1 MPLKII
7 RNDITKVSA
16 DILVNSANPK
26 PKYGTGTDYAIYNAA
41 GVDELLAERKKIGNI
56 NVGDIAVTPAFNLN
70 AKYIIHTVGPIWFG
84 GTKGELDH
92 LKSCYQ
98 KSLEKAVELK
108 CESIAFPLI
117 STGVYMFPRD
127 KALQVAMSTIS
138 QFLFEHDMT
147 VYLVVFDEK
156 SFQLSGKIFSDV
168 DDYIDSDEVLS
179 SQGNEYR
186 VLLEW
191 IEPDKR
197 TEAMEMLSGVRDDV
211 SALEVLKKYVKG
223 RDYER
228 AESWFRWHYTDKE
241 PDTDFNSNKVFEEK
255 VQPKTLDEIIF
266 TDEKNF
272 HDRLFELIDER
283 GMTDPEVYKKANID
297 RKLFSKIRCTP
308 DYTPRKKTAVALA
321 LALELE
327 HDEMVDLLGRAGIA
341 FSPSSKFD
349 KIVEYFVD
357 GGIYDVQTI
366 NLSLFE
372 HGEDILGS

>member
-56 NVGDIAVTPAFNLN
+56 NVGDIAVTPAFNLD

-84 GTKGELDH
+84 GGKGELDY

-98 KSLEKAVELK
+98 KSLEKAVELE

-127 KALQVAMSTIS
+127 KALQVAMTTIS

-168 DDYIDSDEVLS
+168 DNYIDSDEVLS

-197 TEAMEMLSGVRDDV
+197 AEAMQMLSGAKDNV
-211 SALEVLKKYVKG
+211 SALEVIKQFVSR
-223 RDYER
+223 RDYDR
-228 AESWFRWHYTDKE
+228 AESWFRWHYTGKESGIESDKDSQQK
-241 PDTDFNSNKVFEEK
+241 P
-255 VQPKTLDEIIF
+255 QPKSLDEIISR
-266 TDEKNF
+266 DEKNF
-272 HDRLFELIDER
+272 HDKLIELIDER
-283 GMTDPEVYKKANID
+283 GMTDPQVYKKANID
-297 RKLFSKIRCTP
+297 RKLFSKMRCNP
-308 DYTPRKKTAVALA
+308 DYTPSKKTAMALA
-321 LALELE
+321 LALELN

-341 FSPSSKFD
+341 FSPSSRFD
-349 KIVEYFVD
+349 KIVEYFVEE
-357 GGIYDVQTI
+357 GIYDVQTI

-372 HGEDILGS
+372 HGEDTLGD